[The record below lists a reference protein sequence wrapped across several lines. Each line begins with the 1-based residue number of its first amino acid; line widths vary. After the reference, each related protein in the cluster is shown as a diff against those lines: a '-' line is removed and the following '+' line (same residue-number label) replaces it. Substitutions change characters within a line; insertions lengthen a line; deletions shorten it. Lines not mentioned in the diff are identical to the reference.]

1 MNALMTRSCT
11 LLDTYGAYAAHSF
24 ETCSNAITVDWDPN
38 AVARRIEE
46 AARDF
51 AHAHPEQDGQDWD
64 TACAP
69 QQPGPAT
76 AQHATPMMRH
86 LTQPMGLALADITAA
101 VARTFAGV
109 TQPA

>member
-24 ETCSNAITVDWDPN
+24 ETTSNAITVDWDPS

-46 AARDF
+46 AALDF
-51 AHAHPEQDGQDWD
+51 AHAHPEQDAQDWD

-69 QQPGPAT
+69 DHHAVVGP
-76 AQHATPMMRH
+76 QDATPMMRR
-86 LTQPMGLALADITAA
+86 LTKPMALALADITAA

-109 TQPA
+109 TQSA